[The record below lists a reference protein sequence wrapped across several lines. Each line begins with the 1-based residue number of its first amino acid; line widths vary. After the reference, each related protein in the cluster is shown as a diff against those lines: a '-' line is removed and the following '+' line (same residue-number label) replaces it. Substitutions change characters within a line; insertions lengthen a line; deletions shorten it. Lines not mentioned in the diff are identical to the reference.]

1 MAKNAPLYTLFLC
14 VIILVQ
20 EFGLSHFGIFDVS
33 PDLVT
38 IFLAF
43 IGVMIGQRTG
53 MSFGFAAGIFTGIL
67 SGHMGLHMLA
77 RSVEGFI
84 AGYFHIP
91 EESHANKK
99 QKIKRIYW
107 AVVTAGFLANAV
119 LAAGYNPL
127 GLSLPYRIVV
137 LGGVESILTLLLAV
151 MLKLLF
157 LKKSLA
163 D

>member
-1 MAKNAPLYTLFLC
+1 MTRNVPLYTVMLC
-14 VIILVQ
+14 VVILVQ
-20 EFGLSHFGIFDVS
+20 EFGLSHLDVFGVS

-43 IGVMIGQRTG
+43 IGVTIGQRTG
-53 MSFGFAAGIFTGIL
+53 MSFGFFAGILAGIL
-67 SGHMGLHMLA
+67 SGHIGLHMLA
-77 RSVEGFI
+77 RTVEGFI

-107 AVVTAGFLANAV
+107 SVVIAGFLANAV
-119 LAAGYNPL
+119 FATGYNPL
-127 GLSLPYRIVV
+127 GLSLPYRIIV
-137 LGGVESILTLLLAV
+137 LGGVESLLTLLLAFI
-151 MLKLLF
+151 LKLLF

>member
-1 MAKNAPLYTLFLC
+1 MTRNVPLYTFILC
-14 VIILVQ
+14 VVILLQ
-20 EFGLSHFGIFDVS
+20 EFGLSHLGIFDVS

-43 IGVMIGQRTG
+43 IGVTIGQRTG
-53 MSFGFAAGIFTGIL
+53 MSFGFAAGIVIGIL

-77 RSVEGFI
+77 RTVEGFI

-107 AVVTAGFLANAV
+107 SVVTAGFLANAV
-119 LAAGYNPL
+119 FAAGYNPL
-127 GLSLPYRIVV
+127 GLSLPYRIMV
-137 LGGVESILTLLLAV
+137 LGGVESLLTLILAV
-151 MLKLLF
+151 ILKLLF

>member
-1 MAKNAPLYTLFLC
+1 VSRNVPLYTFILC
-14 VIILVQ
+14 VFILVQ
-20 EFGLSHFGIFDVS
+20 EFGLSHLSIFGVS

-43 IGVMIGQRTG
+43 IGVTIGQRTG
-53 MSFGFAAGIFTGIL
+53 MSFGFAAGIVTGIL

-77 RSVEGFI
+77 RTFEGFI

-99 QKIKRIYW
+99 QKMKRIYW
-107 AVVTAGFLANAV
+107 SVVTAGFLANAV
-119 LAAGYNPL
+119 LASGYNPL
-127 GLSLPYRIVV
+127 GLSLPYRIMV
-137 LGGVESILTLLLAV
+137 LGGVESLLTLILAV
-151 MLKLLF
+151 ILKLLF